1 MSRIVQDLWLSLQK
15 PMAFLRRDF
24 IVATGYRLQFVS
36 QFVSI
41 LVTTFMFFSLSK
53 LIDQDGSLYL
63 SAYGG
68 DYFSFVLIGIALSDF
83 LFVTVSTFAKEVRQA
98 QMIGTFEAML
108 VTPTPIST
116 ILFSSYL
123 YTFLS
128 SLSRIMLYFVIGW
141 LFFDFQANPDYLLL
155 FIFTIIV
162 SILPFLGIGL
172 ISAAFIIVFK
182 QGSPVTWLV
191 GTFSGLLAGVMY
203 PVAVLPDW
211 VQSVSSII
219 PLTYGLEAVRMV
231 LLQGATVADIS
242 VELTI
247 LALFTVVLLGLGL
260 LAVNY
265 SLRIAR
271 RDGTLLH
278 Y

>member
-1 MSRIVQDLWLSLQK
+1 
-15 PMAFLRRDF
+15 MAFLSRDF
-24 IVATGYRLQFVS
+24 IVATGYRLQFVG

-41 LVTTFMFFSLSK
+41 LVATFMFFSLSK
-53 LIDQDGSLYL
+53 LIDQDSSPYL

-141 LFFDFQANPDYLLL
+141 LFFDFQANPEYLLL

-211 VQSVSSII
+211 AQSVSNII
-219 PLTYGLEAVRMV
+219 PLTYGLEAMRMV
-231 LLQGATVADIS
+231 LLQGATVSDIS
-242 VELTI
+242 MELTI

>member
-1 MSRIVQDLWLSLQK
+1 MFRIVQEIWSRLQK

-24 IVATGYRLQFVS
+24 IIATGYRLHFAG

-53 LIDQDGSLYL
+53 LIDQDSSPYL
-63 SAYGG
+63 SSYGG

-141 LFFDFQANPDYLLL
+141 LFFDFQANPEYLLL

-182 QGSPVTWLV
+182 QGNPVTWLV

-211 VQSVSSII
+211 VQSVSNII

-231 LLQGATVADIS
+231 LLQGATVSDIS
-242 VELTI
+242 MELAI

>member
-1 MSRIVQDLWLSLQK
+1 MFRIIQGYWLRLLT
-15 PMAFLRRDF
+15 PIAFLRRDF
-24 IVATGYRLQFVS
+24 IVATGYRLQFAG
-36 QFVSI
+36 QFVSV
-41 LVTTFMFFSLSK
+41 LVSTFMFFSLSK
-53 LIDQDGSLYL
+53 LIAQDSSPHL
-63 SAYGG
+63 APYGG
-68 DYFSFVLIGIALSDF
+68 DYFSFVLIGVALSDF
-83 LFVTVSTFAKEVRQA
+83 LFVSVSTFAKEVRQA
-98 QMIGTFEAML
+98 QVVGTFEAML

-123 YTFLS
+123 YAFVS
-128 SLSRIMLYFVIGW
+128 SLSRILLYFVIGW
-141 LFFDFQANPDYLLL
+141 LFFDFQADPRYVFL
-155 FIFTIIV
+155 FFFTIIA

-191 GTFSGLLAGVMY
+191 GTFSGLLAGVLY

-211 VQSVSSII
+211 VQSVSSLI
-219 PLTYGLEAVRMV
+219 PLTYGLEAIRMV

-242 VELTI
+242 MELII
-247 LALFTVVLLGLGL
+247 LAFFTVALLGSGL

-265 SLRIAR
+265 SLRLAR
-271 RDGTLLH
+271 RDGTLIH

>member
-1 MSRIVQDLWLSLQK
+1 MSRIIQDLWLSLQK

-24 IVATGYRLQFVS
+24 IVATGYRLQFVG

-53 LIDQDGSLYL
+53 LIDQDSSPYL

-83 LFVTVSTFAKEVRQA
+83 LFVSVSTFAKEVRQA

-141 LFFDFQANPDYLLL
+141 LFFDFQANPEYLLL

-211 VQSVSSII
+211 VQSVSNII

-242 VELTI
+242 MELTV
-247 LALFTVVLLGLGL
+247 LALFTVVLMGIGM

>member
-1 MSRIVQDLWLSLQK
+1 
-15 PMAFLRRDF
+15 MAFLRRDF
-24 IVATGYRLQFVS
+24 IIATGYRLHFAG

-53 LIDQDGSLYL
+53 LIDQDSSPYL
-63 SAYGG
+63 SSYGG

-141 LFFDFQANPDYLLL
+141 LFFDFQANPEYLLL

-182 QGSPVTWLV
+182 QGNPVTWLV

-211 VQSVSSII
+211 VQSVSNII

-231 LLQGATVADIS
+231 LLQGATVSDIS
-242 VELTI
+242 MELAI

>member
-1 MSRIVQDLWLSLQK
+1 MSRIIQEIWSYSHK
-15 PMAFLRRDF
+15 PIAFLRRDF
-24 IVATGYRLQFVS
+24 IVATGYRLQFVG

-53 LIDQDGSLYL
+53 LIDQDSSPYL
-63 SAYGG
+63 SSYGG

-83 LFVTVSTFAKEVRQA
+83 LFVSVSTFAKEVRQA

-211 VQSVSSII
+211 VQSVSNII

-231 LLQGATVADIS
+231 LLQGATVSDIS
-242 VELTI
+242 MELTI

>member
-1 MSRIVQDLWLSLQK
+1 
-15 PMAFLRRDF
+15 MAFLSRDF
-24 IVATGYRLQFVS
+24 IVATGYRLQFFG

-41 LVTTFMFFSLSK
+41 LVATFMFFSLSK
-53 LIDQDGSLYL
+53 LIDQDSSPYL

-203 PVAVLPDW
+203 PIAVLPDW

-231 LLQGATVADIS
+231 LLQGATVTDIS

>member
-1 MSRIVQDLWLSLQK
+1 MFRLIQDQWLRLHK

-24 IVATGYRLQFVS
+24 IVATGYRLQFAG
-36 QFVSI
+36 QFISI
-41 LVTTFMFFSLSK
+41 LVTAFMFFSLSK
-53 LIDQDGSLYL
+53 LIGQDSSPYL
-63 SAYGG
+63 AAYGG
-68 DYFSFVLIGIALSDF
+68 DYFSFVLIGVALSDF
-83 LFVTVSTFAKEVRQA
+83 LFVSVSTFAKEVRQA
-98 QMIGTFEAML
+98 QLVGTFEAML

-123 YTFLS
+123 YPFIS
-128 SLSRIMLYFVIGW
+128 SLSRILLYFVIGW
-141 LFFDFQANPDYLLL
+141 LFFDFQADPGYVFL
-155 FIFTIIV
+155 FLFTIIA

-191 GTFSGLLAGVMY
+191 GTFSGLLAGVLY

-211 VQSVSSII
+211 VQSVSSLI
-219 PLTYGLEAVRMV
+219 PLTYGLEAMRMV

-242 VELTI
+242 MELII
-247 LALFTVVLLGLGL
+247 LALFTVALLGCGL
-260 LAVNY
+260 LSVNY

-271 RDGTLLH
+271 RDGTLIH